1 MSLHKEEVFRTTIE
15 ETFER
20 AAKAQ
25 ISGDACLAEELYDQI
40 LKLDPENPEA
50 NHNLGLL
57 ALDDGRSHLA
67 LSALQKALRINPNKE
82 NFWLS
87 YINALINEKK
97 FNTAK
102 VTIEQAKLAGISKDK
117 LDALDDV
124 IASLNSL
131 SDLSKD
137 QAKEFLK
144 EWIKK
149 NSTYGNAH
157 LSIDEAACRSIPFS
171 EDKAWL
177 RPTFSD
183 SARVTE
189 FLNNIYFNK
198 NWLHDVLLQI
208 KPTVL
213 IDVGAN
219 IGLSSLSLIKEFT
232 SIKKVIAIE
241 AEEKNHSLLNE
252 NFKLWSS
259 KYVNID
265 WEALNA
271 VATDSDETKIQ
282 QTKGLFDYKNGH
294 SVSGTFKYA
303 VADESVNSNQRLE
316 KTLSMKSVLAR
327 IPKEERVIVK
337 VDIEGGEEHLFKTN
351 TEWMRRCLLVT
362 CEIHDAFHPIMFNS
376 SHNMLKALVEHNFAI
391 VPSDDVI
398 HCYNRNFINV
408 EF

>member
-177 RPTFSD
+177 CPTFSD

-241 AEEKNHSLLNE
+241 AEEK
-252 NFKLWSS
+252 KP
-259 KYVNID
+259 
-265 WEALNA
+265 
-271 VATDSDETKIQ
+271 Q
-282 QTKGLFDYKNGH
+282 
-294 SVSGTFKYA
+294 
-303 VADESVNSNQRLE
+303 
-316 KTLSMKSVLAR
+316 
-327 IPKEERVIVK
+327 
-337 VDIEGGEEHLFKTN
+337 
-351 TEWMRRCLLVT
+351 
-362 CEIHDAFHPIMFNS
+362 
-376 SHNMLKALVEHNFAI
+376 LVE
-391 VPSDDVI
+391 
-398 HCYNRNFINV
+398 
-408 EF
+408 